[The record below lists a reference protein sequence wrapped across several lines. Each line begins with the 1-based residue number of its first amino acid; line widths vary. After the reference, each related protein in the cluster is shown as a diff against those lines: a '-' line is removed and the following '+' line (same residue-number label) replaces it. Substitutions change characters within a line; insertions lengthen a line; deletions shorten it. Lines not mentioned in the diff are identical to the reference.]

1 MLELL
6 GLQIFEPTGD
16 IEDLG
21 EEHGHRVLQVR
32 GKGDKVVLV
41 RGPQPSAAPFE
52 RAMDQR
58 TAGPILLTCRG
69 TGMDW
74 HGATRRLR
82 RLAEQAGV
90 TLPRMHPH
98 TLRHT
103 FVTTMLDAGVD
114 LQEVQIAARNADPR
128 ITMRYDPS
136 PQGPRPPSHLHPRR
150 LYGLR
155 HLRQLSSCADGSAC
169 APASQSEPSI
179 RPQPH
184 AYRGTCED
192 SSVIEVDLPDT
203 EAVPELVRSFA
214 ACVASVTETPLSD
227 VPQPCADFRGAI
239 AHWRSW
245 LAGRGAGLVPIAKAA
260 RFNWPGYWLA
270 VLGHMGGAERP
281 VDDGSAVLMFGT
293 PSGVVLSP
301 QDPAL
306 LGAAATDLPVR
317 AGYVVSGFDP
327 AFPTPISPL
336 PRLRGRV
343 EAIAVAE
350 HATGPMRHVDQA
362 RARAGRGLDGDRYAA
377 KAGTFTPANDTARG
391 YDLTLIEAEVLDELV
406 LPGGG
411 KLGYAEARRNIV
423 TRGVDLNALVG
434 RRFRVGDVECL
445 GQRLCEP
452 CSHLERLT
460 AKGVLRGLIHRGG
473 LRADVLTDGQITT
486 GAVIETTD

>member
-6 GLQIFEPTGD
+6 GLQIFEPTGN

-90 TLPRMHPH
+90 TLPRMHPY

-169 APASQSEPSI
+169 APGLTERAEHP
-179 RPQPH
+179 
-184 AYRGTCED
+184 ATATC
-192 SSVIEVDLPDT
+192 
-203 EAVPELVRSFA
+203 
-214 ACVASVTETPLSD
+214 
-227 VPQPCADFRGAI
+227 
-239 AHWRSW
+239 
-245 LAGRGAGLVPIAKAA
+245 
-260 RFNWPGYWLA
+260 
-270 VLGHMGGAERP
+270 
-281 VDDGSAVLMFGT
+281 
-293 PSGVVLSP
+293 
-301 QDPAL
+301 
-306 LGAAATDLPVR
+306 
-317 AGYVVSGFDP
+317 
-327 AFPTPISPL
+327 L
-336 PRLRGRV
+336 PR
-343 EAIAVAE
+343 
-350 HATGPMRHVDQA
+350 
-362 RARAGRGLDGDRYAA
+362 
-377 KAGTFTPANDTARG
+377 
-391 YDLTLIEAEVLDELV
+391 
-406 LPGGG
+406 
-411 KLGYAEARRNIV
+411 
-423 TRGVDLNALVG
+423 
-434 RRFRVGDVECL
+434 DV
-445 GQRLCEP
+445 
-452 CSHLERLT
+452 
-460 AKGVLRGLIHRGG
+460 
-473 LRADVLTDGQITT
+473 
-486 GAVIETTD
+486 